1 MDPLL
6 LLHSALVRI
15 ETKPGNE
22 TAETD
27 ELRATIALCKGRIKG
42 RKEWGEERILSI
54 RDQVERANRADRERQ
69 VRAEKLLAEI
79 KRARKDHGR

>member
-1 MDPLL
+1 MDALRL
-6 LLHSALVRI
+6 MHSALVRI

-27 ELRATIALCKGRIKG
+27 ELRATIALCKERIRG
-42 RKEWGEERILSI
+42 RKDWADEVI
-54 RDQVERANRADRERQ
+54 RKFRDRVERANRADRERQ
-69 VRAEKLLAEI
+69 VRAENLLAEI